1 MKKVKLVT
9 LLSSALLASSAAG
22 VFADDLVSDG
32 TSLPSTEQTQPS
44 TSPSTST
51 SESTSL
57 PSDSSGSPIV
67 PSTGTEVTPPSSS
80 EVTSDLPTTPT
91 VPVDPTTPS
100 TDQGKDNAGEN
111 VTVPGSDSQGK
122 ANAGENV
129 DPQPAPDNQ
138 GKDNA
143 GEQVDP
149 NTGNTTV
156 PTTDG
161 GSAQVTP
168 DKTVPTN
175 NPSIS
180 ADMANHAGASQVGT
194 TSTVTG
200 QVVQNVTAQAPVV
213 TNTGA
218 TIVSTKDGQLVLSDG
233 STVTPETVGATT
245 NSDKTITVTKADG
258 TKATL
263 PETGDKARSLL
274 SVLGAGLLVAAG
286 FLAQKAWSRKEE
298 KN

>member
-1 MKKVKLVT
+1 MTKKQLLAT
-9 LLSSALLASSAAG
+9 LATSTLLLSSTGVAL
-22 VFADDLVSDG
+22 ADEVTPVD
-32 TSLPSTEQTQPS
+32 P
-44 TSPSTST
+44 TSPST
-51 SESTSL
+51 EVV
-57 PSDSSGSPIV
+57 V
-67 PSTGTEVTPPSSS
+67 PSTGTEASTDVTTPST
-80 EVTSDLPTTPT
+80 ETPATTPSDSGSTTTPT

-111 VTVPGSDSQGK
+111 VTVPGSESQGK
-122 ANAGENV
+122 DNAGEQV

-143 GEQVDP
+143 GENVDP
-149 NTGNTTV
+149 NTGSTTV

-161 GSAQVTP
+161 GTAQVTP

-180 ADMANHAGASQVGT
+180 ADTATKAGASQVGT

-218 TIVSTKDGQLVLSDG
+218 TIVSTKDGQLVLTDG

-258 TKATL
+258 TKTTL

-274 SVLGAGLLVAAG
+274 SILGAGLLVAAA
-286 FLAQKAWSRKEE
+286 FLAQKMWSRKAE

>member
-1 MKKVKLVT
+1 MTKKQLLAT
-9 LLSSALLASSAAG
+9 LATSTLLLSSTGVAL
-22 VFADDLVSDG
+22 ADEVTPVDP
-32 TSLPSTEQTQPS
+32 TAPSTEVVT
-44 TSPSTST
+44 
-51 SESTSL
+51 
-57 PSDSSGSPIV
+57 
-67 PSTGTEVTPPSSS
+67 PSTGTEASTDVTTPST
-80 EVTSDLPTTPT
+80 ETPAPTPSDSGSTTTPT

-111 VTVPGSDSQGK
+111 VTVPGSESQGK
-122 ANAGENV
+122 DNAGENV
-129 DPQPAPDNQ
+129 DPKPAPDNQ

-161 GSAQVTP
+161 GTAQVTP

-180 ADMANHAGASQVGT
+180 AGTANHAGASQVGT

-200 QVVQNVTAQAPVV
+200 QVVQNVTPQAPVV
-213 TNTGA
+213 TSTGT

-233 STVTPETVGATT
+233 STVTPEAVGATT

-274 SVLGAGLLVAAG
+274 SILGAGMFVAAG
-286 FLAQKAWSRKEE
+286 FLAQKMWSRKEE

>member
-1 MKKVKLVT
+1 MKKVQLVT

-51 SESTSL
+51 SEGTSL
-57 PSDSSGSPIV
+57 PSDSSGSPTV

-80 EVTSDLPTTPT
+80 EGTSDIPTTPT
-91 VPVDPTTPS
+91 ESESSSSSSTNEEHSETTTQPNLD
-100 TDQGKDNAGEN
+100 DQN
-111 VTVPGSDSQGK
+111 
-122 ANAGENV
+122 
-129 DPQPAPDNQ
+129 
-138 GKDNA
+138 KDNA

-149 NTGNTTV
+149 NTDTTV

-180 ADMANHAGASQVGT
+180 ADTANHAGASQVGT

-213 TNTGA
+213 ANTGA

-258 TKATL
+258 TKTTL

-274 SVLGAGLLVAAG
+274 SILGAGLLVVAR
-286 FLAQKAWSRKEE
+286 FLAQKAWSRKAE

>member
-51 SESTSL
+51 IEGTSL
-57 PSDSSGSPIV
+57 PSDSSGSPTV

-80 EVTSDLPTTPT
+80 EGTSDIPTTPT
-91 VPVDPTTPS
+91 ESESSSSSSTNEEHSETTTQPNLD
-100 TDQGKDNAGEN
+100 DQNKDNAG
-111 VTVPGSDSQGK
+111 K
-122 ANAGENV
+122 
-129 DPQPAPDNQ
+129 
-138 GKDNA
+138 
-143 GEQVDP
+143 QVDP
-149 NTGNTTV
+149 NVGNTTV

-161 GSAQVTP
+161 GTSQVTP
-168 DKTVPTN
+168 DKTMPTN
-175 NPSIS
+175 NPSVS
-180 ADMANHAGASQVGT
+180 ADTATKAGASQVGT

-258 TKATL
+258 TKTTL

-274 SVLGAGLLVAAG
+274 SILGAGLLVVAR
-286 FLAQKAWSRKEE
+286 FLAQKAWSRKAE

>member
-1 MKKVKLVT
+1 MTKKQLFAT
-9 LLSSALLASSAAG
+9 LATSTLLLSSTGVAL
-22 VFADDLVSDG
+22 ADEVTPVD
-32 TSLPSTEQTQPS
+32 P
-44 TSPSTST
+44 TSPST
-51 SESTSL
+51 EVV
-57 PSDSSGSPIV
+57 V
-67 PSTGTEVTPPSSS
+67 PSTGTEASTDVTTPST
-80 EVTSDLPTTPT
+80 ETPATTPSDSGSTTTPT

-111 VTVPGSDSQGK
+111 VTVPGSESQGK
-122 ANAGENV
+122 DNAGEQV

-143 GEQVDP
+143 GENVDP
-149 NTGNTTV
+149 NTGSTTV

-161 GSAQVTP
+161 GTAQVTP

-180 ADMANHAGASQVGT
+180 ADTATKAGASQVGT

-218 TIVSTKDGQLVLSDG
+218 TIVSTKDGQLVLTDG

-258 TKATL
+258 TKTTL

-274 SVLGAGLLVAAG
+274 SILGAGLLVAAA
-286 FLAQKAWSRKEE
+286 FLAQKMWSRKAE

>member
-51 SESTSL
+51 IEGASL
-57 PSDSSGSPIV
+57 PSDSSGSPTV

-80 EVTSDLPTTPT
+80 EETSDLPTTPT
-91 VPVDPTTPS
+91 ESESSSSSSTNEEHSETTTQPNLD
-100 TDQGKDNAGEN
+100 DQN
-111 VTVPGSDSQGK
+111 
-122 ANAGENV
+122 
-129 DPQPAPDNQ
+129 
-138 GKDNA
+138 KDNA

-149 NTGNTTV
+149 NTDTTV

-180 ADMANHAGASQVGT
+180 ADTANHAGASQVGT

-233 STVTPETVGATT
+233 STVPPETVGATT

-258 TKATL
+258 KKATL
-263 PETGDKARSLL
+263 PETGEKARSLL
-274 SVLGAGLLVAAG
+274 SILGAGMLVVAG
-286 FLAQKAWSRKEE
+286 FLAQKAWSRKDE

>member
-51 SESTSL
+51 IEGASL
-57 PSDSSGSPIV
+57 PSDSSGSPTV

-80 EVTSDLPTTPT
+80 EETSDLPTTPT
-91 VPVDPTTPS
+91 ESESSSSSSTTEEHSETTTQPNLD
-100 TDQGKDNAGEN
+100 DQN
-111 VTVPGSDSQGK
+111 
-122 ANAGENV
+122 
-129 DPQPAPDNQ
+129 
-138 GKDNA
+138 KDNA

-149 NTGNTTV
+149 NTDTTV

-180 ADMANHAGASQVGT
+180 ADTANHAGASQVGT

-233 STVTPETVGATT
+233 STVPPETVGATT

-263 PETGDKARSLL
+263 PETGEKARSLL
-274 SVLGAGLLVAAG
+274 SILGAGMLVVAG

-298 KN
+298 RN

>member
-51 SESTSL
+51 IEGTSL
-57 PSDSSGSPIV
+57 PSDSSGSPTV

-80 EVTSDLPTTPT
+80 EGTSDIPTTPT
-91 VPVDPTTPS
+91 ESESSSSSSTNEEHSETTTQPNLD
-100 TDQGKDNAGEN
+100 DQN
-111 VTVPGSDSQGK
+111 
-122 ANAGENV
+122 
-129 DPQPAPDNQ
+129 
-138 GKDNA
+138 KDNA
-143 GEQVDP
+143 GEQVVP

-168 DKTVPTN
+168 NKTVPTN
-175 NPSIS
+175 NPSVS
-180 ADMANHAGASQVGT
+180 ADTATKAGASQVGT
-194 TSTVTG
+194 TSTITG

-263 PETGDKARSLL
+263 PETGDKARGLL
-274 SVLGAGLLVAAG
+274 SILGLGLLVAAG
-286 FLAQKAWSRKEE
+286 FLAQVWSRKEE

>member
-51 SESTSL
+51 IEGASL
-57 PSDSSGSPIV
+57 PSDSSGSPTV

-80 EVTSDLPTTPT
+80 EETSDLPTTPT
-91 VPVDPTTPS
+91 ESESSSSSSTNEEHSETTTQPNLD
-100 TDQGKDNAGEN
+100 DQN
-111 VTVPGSDSQGK
+111 
-122 ANAGENV
+122 
-129 DPQPAPDNQ
+129 
-138 GKDNA
+138 KDNA

-149 NTGNTTV
+149 NTDTTV

-180 ADMANHAGASQVGT
+180 ADTANHAGASQVGT

-233 STVTPETVGATT
+233 STVPPETVGATT

-263 PETGDKARSLL
+263 PETGEKARSLL
-274 SVLGAGLLVAAG
+274 SILGAGMLVVAG
-286 FLAQKAWSRKEE
+286 FLAQKAWSRKDE

>member
-1 MKKVKLVT
+1 MTKKQLLAT
-9 LLSSALLASSAAG
+9 LATSTLLLSSTGVAL
-22 VFADDLVSDG
+22 ADEVTPVD
-32 TSLPSTEQTQPS
+32 P
-44 TSPSTST
+44 TSPST
-51 SESTSL
+51 EVV
-57 PSDSSGSPIV
+57 V
-67 PSTGTEVTPPSSS
+67 PSTGTEASTDVTTPST
-80 EVTSDLPTTPT
+80 ETPATTPSDSGSTTTPT

-111 VTVPGSDSQGK
+111 VTVPGSESQGK
-122 ANAGENV
+122 DNAGEQV

-143 GEQVDP
+143 GENVDP
-149 NTGNTTV
+149 NTGSTTV

-161 GSAQVTP
+161 GTAQVTP

-180 ADMANHAGASQVGT
+180 ADTATKAGASHVGT

-218 TIVSTKDGQLVLSDG
+218 TIVSTKDGQLVLTDG

-258 TKATL
+258 TKTTL

-274 SVLGAGLLVAAG
+274 SILGAGLLVAAA
-286 FLAQKAWSRKEE
+286 FLAQKMWSRKAE

>member
-51 SESTSL
+51 SEGTSL
-57 PSDSSGSPIV
+57 PSDSSGSPTV

-80 EVTSDLPTTPT
+80 EGTSDIPTTPT
-91 VPVDPTTPS
+91 ESESSSSSSTNEEHSETTTQPNLD
-100 TDQGKDNAGEN
+100 DQN
-111 VTVPGSDSQGK
+111 
-122 ANAGENV
+122 
-129 DPQPAPDNQ
+129 
-138 GKDNA
+138 KDNA

-168 DKTVPTN
+168 NKTVPTN
-175 NPSIS
+175 NPSVS
-180 ADMANHAGASQVGT
+180 ADTATKAGASQVGT
-194 TSTVTG
+194 TSTITG

>member
-1 MKKVKLVT
+1 MTKKQLFAALAT
-9 LLSSALLASSAAG
+9 STLLLSSTGVAL
-22 VFADDLVSDG
+22 ADEVTPVDP
-32 TSLPSTEQTQPS
+32 TAPSTEVVT
-44 TSPSTST
+44 
-51 SESTSL
+51 
-57 PSDSSGSPIV
+57 
-67 PSTGTEVTPPSSS
+67 PSTGTEASTDVTTPST
-80 EVTSDLPTTPT
+80 EAPATTPSDSGSTTIPT

-111 VTVPGSDSQGK
+111 VTVPGSDTQGK
-122 ANAGENV
+122 DNAGENV
-129 DPQPAPDNQ
+129 DPQPAPDTQ

-175 NPSIS
+175 NPSVS
-180 ADMANHAGASQVGT
+180 ANTATKAGASQVGT

-200 QVVQNVTAQAPVV
+200 QVVQNVTTQAPVV

-233 STVTPETVGATT
+233 STVTPEAVGATT

-258 TKATL
+258 TKTTL

-274 SVLGAGLLVAAG
+274 SILGAGLLVAAG
-286 FLAQKAWSRKEE
+286 FLAQKMWARKAE

>member
-51 SESTSL
+51 SEGTSL
-57 PSDSSGSPIV
+57 PSDSSGSPTV

-80 EVTSDLPTTPT
+80 EGTSDIPTTPT
-91 VPVDPTTPS
+91 ESESSSSSSTNEEHSETTTQPNLD
-100 TDQGKDNAGEN
+100 DQN
-111 VTVPGSDSQGK
+111 
-122 ANAGENV
+122 
-129 DPQPAPDNQ
+129 
-138 GKDNA
+138 KDNA

-168 DKTVPTN
+168 NKTVPTN
-175 NPSIS
+175 NPSVS
-180 ADMANHAGASQVGT
+180 ADTATKAGASQVGT
-194 TSTVTG
+194 TSTITG

-233 STVTPETVGATT
+233 STVTPEAVGATT

-263 PETGDKARSLL
+263 PETGDKARGLL
-274 SVLGAGLLVAAG
+274 SILGLGLFVAAG
-286 FLAQKAWSRKEE
+286 FLAQVWFRKEE
-298 KN
+298 KTSQHSKQK

>member
-51 SESTSL
+51 IEGASL
-57 PSDSSGSPIV
+57 PSDSSGSPTV

-80 EVTSDLPTTPT
+80 EETSDLPTTPT
-91 VPVDPTTPS
+91 ESESSSSSSTTETPS
-100 TDQGKDNAGEN
+100 PPNLDDQNKDNAG
-111 VTVPGSDSQGK
+111 K
-122 ANAGENV
+122 
-129 DPQPAPDNQ
+129 
-138 GKDNA
+138 
-143 GEQVDP
+143 QVDP
-149 NTGNTTV
+149 NVGNTTV

-161 GSAQVTP
+161 STAQVTP

-175 NPSIS
+175 NPSVS
-180 ADMANHAGASQVGT
+180 ADTATKAGASQVGT
-194 TSTVTG
+194 TSTITG
-200 QVVQNVTAQAPVV
+200 QVVQNVTAHAPVV

-233 STVTPETVGATT
+233 STVPPETVGATT

-263 PETGDKARSLL
+263 PETGEKARSLL
-274 SVLGAGLLVAAG
+274 SILGAGMLVVAG
-286 FLAQKAWSRKEE
+286 FLAQKAWSRKDE

>member
-51 SESTSL
+51 IEGASL
-57 PSDSSGSPIV
+57 PSDSSGSPTV

-80 EVTSDLPTTPT
+80 EETSDLPTTPT
-91 VPVDPTTPS
+91 ESESSSSSSTNEEHSETTTQPNLD
-100 TDQGKDNAGEN
+100 DQN
-111 VTVPGSDSQGK
+111 
-122 ANAGENV
+122 
-129 DPQPAPDNQ
+129 
-138 GKDNA
+138 KDNA

-149 NTGNTTV
+149 NTDTTV

-180 ADMANHAGASQVGT
+180 ADTANHAGASQVGT

-233 STVTPETVGATT
+233 STVPPETVGATT

-263 PETGDKARSLL
+263 PETGEKARSLL
-274 SVLGAGLLVAAG
+274 SILGAGMLVVAG
-286 FLAQKAWSRKEE
+286 FLAQKARSRKDE

>member
-51 SESTSL
+51 IEGASL
-57 PSDSSGSPIV
+57 PSDSSGSPTV

-80 EVTSDLPTTPT
+80 EETSDLPTTPT
-91 VPVDPTTPS
+91 ESESSSSSSTNEEHSETTTQPNLD
-100 TDQGKDNAGEN
+100 DQN
-111 VTVPGSDSQGK
+111 
-122 ANAGENV
+122 
-129 DPQPAPDNQ
+129 
-138 GKDNA
+138 KDNA

-168 DKTVPTN
+168 NKTVPTN
-175 NPSIS
+175 NPSVS
-180 ADMANHAGASQVGT
+180 ADTATKAGASQVGT
-194 TSTVTG
+194 TSTITG

-233 STVTPETVGATT
+233 STVTPEAVGATT

-274 SVLGAGLLVAAG
+274 SALGAGLLVAAG

>member
-51 SESTSL
+51 SEGTSL
-57 PSDSSGSPIV
+57 PSDSSGSPTV

-80 EVTSDLPTTPT
+80 EGTSDIPTTPT
-91 VPVDPTTPS
+91 ESESSSSSSTNEEHSETTTQPNLD
-100 TDQGKDNAGEN
+100 DQN
-111 VTVPGSDSQGK
+111 
-122 ANAGENV
+122 
-129 DPQPAPDNQ
+129 
-138 GKDNA
+138 KDNA

-175 NPSIS
+175 NPSVS
-180 ADMANHAGASQVGT
+180 ADTATKAGASQVGT
-194 TSTVTG
+194 TSTITG

>member
-51 SESTSL
+51 SEGTSL
-57 PSDSSGSPIV
+57 PSDSSGNPTV
-67 PSTGTEVTPPSSS
+67 PSTGTEVTPSSGSEGTADIPRTPTESKSSS
-80 EVTSDLPTTPT
+80 SSSTSEENSETPT
-91 VPVDPTTPS
+91 QPNLD
-100 TDQGKDNAGEN
+100 DQN
-111 VTVPGSDSQGK
+111 
-122 ANAGENV
+122 
-129 DPQPAPDNQ
+129 
-138 GKDNA
+138 KDNA
-143 GEQVDP
+143 GEQPAP

-180 ADMANHAGASQVGT
+180 ADTATKAGASQVGT

-263 PETGDKARSLL
+263 PETGDKTRSLL
-274 SVLGAGLLVAAG
+274 SILGAGMLVAAG

>member
-51 SESTSL
+51 IEGASL
-57 PSDSSGSPIV
+57 PSDSSGSPTV

-80 EVTSDLPTTPT
+80 EETSDLPTTPT
-91 VPVDPTTPS
+91 ESESSSSSSTNEEHSETTTQPNLD
-100 TDQGKDNAGEN
+100 DQN
-111 VTVPGSDSQGK
+111 
-122 ANAGENV
+122 
-129 DPQPAPDNQ
+129 
-138 GKDNA
+138 KDNA

-149 NTGNTTV
+149 NTDTTV

-180 ADMANHAGASQVGT
+180 ADTANHAGASQVGT

-233 STVTPETVGATT
+233 STVPPETVGATT

-258 TKATL
+258 TKVTL
-263 PETGDKARSLL
+263 PETGEKARSLL
-274 SVLGAGLLVAAG
+274 SILGAGMLVVAG

-298 KN
+298 RN

>member
-51 SESTSL
+51 IEGASL
-57 PSDSSGSPIV
+57 PSDSSGSPTV

-80 EVTSDLPTTPT
+80 EETSDLPTTPT
-91 VPVDPTTPS
+91 ESESSSSSSTNEEHSETTTQPNLD
-100 TDQGKDNAGEN
+100 DQN
-111 VTVPGSDSQGK
+111 
-122 ANAGENV
+122 
-129 DPQPAPDNQ
+129 
-138 GKDNA
+138 KDNA

-149 NTGNTTV
+149 NTDTTV

-180 ADMANHAGASQVGT
+180 ADTANHAGASQVGT

-233 STVTPETVGATT
+233 STVPPETVGATT
-245 NSDKTITVTKADG
+245 NRDKTITVTKADG

-263 PETGDKARSLL
+263 PETGEKARSLL
-274 SVLGAGLLVAAG
+274 SILGAGMLVVAG

-298 KN
+298 RN

>member
-32 TSLPSTEQTQPS
+32 TSLPATEQTQPS

-51 SESTSL
+51 SEGTSL
-57 PSDSSGSPIV
+57 PSDSSGSPTV

-80 EVTSDLPTTPT
+80 EGTSDIPTTPT
-91 VPVDPTTPS
+91 ESESSSSSSTNEEHSETTTQPNLD
-100 TDQGKDNAGEN
+100 DQN
-111 VTVPGSDSQGK
+111 
-122 ANAGENV
+122 
-129 DPQPAPDNQ
+129 
-138 GKDNA
+138 KDNA

-180 ADMANHAGASQVGT
+180 ADTANHAGASQVGT
-194 TSTVTG
+194 TSTITG

-233 STVTPETVGATT
+233 STVTPEAVGATT

-263 PETGDKARSLL
+263 PETGDKARGLL
-274 SVLGAGLLVAAG
+274 SILGLGLLVAAG
-286 FLAQKAWSRKEE
+286 FLAQVWFRKEE
-298 KN
+298 KTSQHSKQK

>member
-51 SESTSL
+51 SEGTSL
-57 PSDSSGSPIV
+57 PSDSSGSPTV

-80 EVTSDLPTTPT
+80 EGTSDIPTTPT
-91 VPVDPTTPS
+91 ESESSSSSSTNEEHSETTTQPNLD
-100 TDQGKDNAGEN
+100 DQN
-111 VTVPGSDSQGK
+111 
-122 ANAGENV
+122 
-129 DPQPAPDNQ
+129 
-138 GKDNA
+138 KDNA

-168 DKTVPTN
+168 NKTVPTN
-175 NPSIS
+175 NPSVS
-180 ADMANHAGASQVGT
+180 ADTATKAGASQVGT
-194 TSTVTG
+194 TSTITG

-274 SVLGAGLLVAAG
+274 SVLGAGLLVTAG

>member
-1 MKKVKLVT
+1 VKKVKLVI

-44 TSPSTST
+44 TSSSIST
-51 SESTSL
+51 SEGTSL
-57 PSDSSGSPIV
+57 PSDSSGTPTV

-80 EVTSDLPTTPT
+80 EGTSDIPTTPT
-91 VPVDPTTPS
+91 ESESSSSSSTSEENSETPTQPNLD
-100 TDQGKDNAGEN
+100 DQN
-111 VTVPGSDSQGK
+111 
-122 ANAGENV
+122 
-129 DPQPAPDNQ
+129 
-138 GKDNA
+138 KDNA
-143 GEQVDP
+143 GEQPAP

-161 GSAQVTP
+161 GTAQVTP

-175 NPSIS
+175 NPSVS
-180 ADMANHAGASQVGT
+180 ADTATKAGASQVGT

-200 QVVQNVTAQAPVV
+200 QVVQNVTPKAPVV
-213 TNTGA
+213 TNSGA

-233 STVTPETVGATT
+233 STVTPEAVGATT

-274 SVLGAGLLVAAG
+274 SILGAGMLVVAG
-286 FLAQKAWSRKEE
+286 FLTQKMWSRKR
-298 KN
+298 K

>member
-22 VFADDLVSDG
+22 VFADDLVLDG

-51 SESTSL
+51 SEGTSL
-57 PSDSSGSPIV
+57 PSDSSGSPTV

-80 EVTSDLPTTPT
+80 EGTSDIPTTPT
-91 VPVDPTTPS
+91 ESESSSSSSTNEEHSETTTQPNLD
-100 TDQGKDNAGEN
+100 DQN
-111 VTVPGSDSQGK
+111 
-122 ANAGENV
+122 
-129 DPQPAPDNQ
+129 
-138 GKDNA
+138 KDNA

-168 DKTVPTN
+168 NKTVPTN
-175 NPSIS
+175 NPSVS
-180 ADMANHAGASQVGT
+180 ADTATKAGASQVGT
-194 TSTVTG
+194 TSTITG

-263 PETGDKARSLL
+263 PETGEKARSLL
-274 SVLGAGLLVAAG
+274 SILGAGMLVVAG
-286 FLAQKAWSRKEE
+286 FLAQKAWSRKDE

>member
-22 VFADDLVSDG
+22 VFADDLVLDG

-51 SESTSL
+51 SEGTSL
-57 PSDSSGSPIV
+57 PSDSSGSPTV

-80 EVTSDLPTTPT
+80 EETSDLPTTPT
-91 VPVDPTTPS
+91 ESESSSSSSTNEEHSETTTQPNLD
-100 TDQGKDNAGEN
+100 DQN
-111 VTVPGSDSQGK
+111 
-122 ANAGENV
+122 
-129 DPQPAPDNQ
+129 
-138 GKDNA
+138 KDNA

-168 DKTVPTN
+168 NKTVPTN
-175 NPSIS
+175 NPSVS
-180 ADMANHAGASQVGT
+180 ADTATKAGASQVGT
-194 TSTVTG
+194 TSTITG

-263 PETGDKARSLL
+263 PETGEKARSLL
-274 SVLGAGLLVAAG
+274 SILGAGMLVVAG
-286 FLAQKAWSRKEE
+286 FLAQKAWSRKDE

>member
-9 LLSSALLASSAAG
+9 TLLSSALLVSSAAS

-32 TSLPSTEQTQPS
+32 TSLPSTEQTKPS
-44 TSPSTST
+44 TSPSTSA
-51 SESTSL
+51 SEGTSL
-57 PSDSSGSPIV
+57 PSDSSGNPTV

-80 EVTSDLPTTPT
+80 EGTSDIPTTPT
-91 VPVDPTTPS
+91 ESETSSSSSTSEENSETPTQPNLD
-100 TDQGKDNAGEN
+100 DQNKDNASE
-111 VTVPGSDSQGK
+111 
-122 ANAGENV
+122 
-129 DPQPAPDNQ
+129 QPA
-138 GKDNA
+138 
-143 GEQVDP
+143 P

-180 ADMANHAGASQVGT
+180 ADTVNHAGASQVGT
-194 TSTVTG
+194 TSTITG
-200 QVVQNVTAQAPVV
+200 QVVQNVTAQAPAV

-245 NSDKTITVTKADG
+245 NSDKTITVTKVDG
-258 TKATL
+258 TKTTL

-274 SVLGAGLLVAAG
+274 SILGAGMLVVAG
-286 FLAQKAWSRKEE
+286 FLAQKMWSRKEE

>member
-44 TSPSTST
+44 TS
-51 SESTSL
+51 
-57 PSDSSGSPIV
+57 
-67 PSTGTEVTPPSSS
+67 TEVTPPSSS
-80 EVTSDLPTTPT
+80 EGTSDIPT

-122 ANAGENV
+122 DNAGENV
-129 DPQPAPDNQ
+129 DPQPTPDNQ

-149 NTGNTTV
+149 NTGDTTV

-175 NPSIS
+175 NPSVS
-180 ADMANHAGASQVGT
+180 ADTATKAGASQVGT

-274 SVLGAGLLVAAG
+274 SILGAGMLVIAG
-286 FLAQKAWSRKEE
+286 FLAQKMWSRKEK

>member
-1 MKKVKLVT
+1 MKKVQLVT
-9 LLSSALLASSAAG
+9 LLSSAILASSAAG
-22 VFADDLVSDG
+22 VFADTPVSDG
-32 TSLPSTEQTQPS
+32 TSLPSTEQSQPS
-44 TSPSTST
+44 TSPSTS
-51 SESTSL
+51 E
-57 PSDSSGSPIV
+57 
-67 PSTGTEVTPPSSS
+67 EVTPPNDGSGTPTTPSNS
-80 EVTSDLPTTPT
+80 GTATTPT

-100 TDQGKDNAGEN
+100 TEQGKDNAGEN

-122 ANAGENV
+122 DNAGENV

-180 ADMANHAGASQVGT
+180 ADTANRAGASQVGT

-233 STVTPETVGATT
+233 STVTPEAVGATS

-258 TKATL
+258 TKTTL
-263 PETGDKARSLL
+263 PETGEANSLL
-274 SVLGAGLLVAAG
+274 GLLGSALLGAAAWL
-286 FLAQKAWSRKEE
+286 FRK
-298 KN
+298 KQA

>member
-1 MKKVKLVT
+1 MTKKQLLAALAT
-9 LLSSALLASSAAG
+9 STLLLSSTGVAL
-22 VFADDLVSDG
+22 ADEVTPVDP
-32 TSLPSTEQTQPS
+32 TAPSTEVVT
-44 TSPSTST
+44 
-51 SESTSL
+51 
-57 PSDSSGSPIV
+57 
-67 PSTGTEVTPPSSS
+67 PSTGTEASTDVTTPST
-80 EVTSDLPTTPT
+80 ETPATTPSDSGSTTTPT

-111 VTVPGSDSQGK
+111 VTVPGSESQGK
-122 ANAGENV
+122 DNAGENV

-161 GSAQVTP
+161 GTAQVTP

-180 ADMANHAGASQVGT
+180 ADAANHAGASQVGT
-194 TSTVTG
+194 TSTATG

-233 STVTPETVGATT
+233 STVTPEAVGATT

-274 SVLGAGLLVAAG
+274 SILGAGMLVAAG
-286 FLAQKAWSRKEE
+286 FLAQKMWSRKEG